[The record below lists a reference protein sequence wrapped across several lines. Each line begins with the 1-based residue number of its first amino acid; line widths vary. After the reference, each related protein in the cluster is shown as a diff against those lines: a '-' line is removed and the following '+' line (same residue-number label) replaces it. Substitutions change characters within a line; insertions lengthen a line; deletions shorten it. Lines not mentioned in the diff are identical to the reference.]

1 MLSLKFFKGKNMLEN
16 KNCYKIFYIFL
27 IYEKKIEI
35 IINNKIKFLIKRFF
49 IKNGNENV

>member
-1 MLSLKFFKGKNMLEN
+1 MSEN

-35 IINNKIKFLIKRFF
+35 TTNNKIKLLIKRFF
-49 IKNGNENV
+49 IKNGNENAQI